1 VPRVAIPGGV
11 WHSDQCRTDGPLR
24 ELGLRPV
31 GGEDEAFLLETV
43 ETSPPS
49 ERATA
54 LLARCLDD
62 TGGSWIARALT
73 VGDREA
79 LLLHLRRLTLGE
91 TLDCV
96 LQCPGKDC
104 GERMELELR
113 VSNLLVP
120 AYADVRREYRLKLDV
135 EGARYDV
142 SFRLPT
148 AADLD
153 HAASLAR
160 MGTAQG
166 TQAFL
171 ARCIVSATRDA
182 LALPVDS
189 LPSPVGDAISS
200 AMAEFD
206 PQAEI
211 DLDLACP
218 SCGASFS
225 IVFDTAMF
233 FLQELDERAAH
244 LTHEVHTLAW
254 NYHWS
259 EREILQM
266 SRRRRARYLELV
278 VDAVAR
284 SKAQ

>member
-1 VPRVAIPGGV
+1 VLRVAVPGGV

-24 ELGLRPV
+24 EVGLRPV
-31 GGEDEAFLLETV
+31 GGEDEAFLLETA
-43 ETSPPS
+43 ETSAPS

-54 LLARCLDD
+54 LLARCLDNPD
-62 TGGSWIARALT
+62 GSRIAYALT

-91 TLDCV
+91 TLDGV
-96 LQCPGKDC
+96 LQCPADGC

-113 VSNLLVP
+113 VSDLLVP
-120 AYADVRREYRLKLDV
+120 AYVDVRREYRLTLDAD
-135 EGARYDV
+135 GSRYDV
-142 SFRLPT
+142 TFRLPT

-160 MGTAQG
+160 IDTARG
-166 TQAFL
+166 KQAFL
-171 ARCIVSATRDA
+171 ARCVVSAMRDA
-182 LALPVDS
+182 LAVPVDS

-233 FLQELDERAAH
+233 FLQELDERAAQ

-254 NYHWS
+254 HYHWS
-259 EREILQM
+259 EREILRM

-284 SKAQ
+284 SRAR